1 MVARSS
7 SSFSASAGFVG
18 SMPRLVMYPAHAGE
32 AAVVAARAAA
42 DASELRRA
50 RRGRSAEQSGDVA
63 TRGVER
69 VLCAG
74 AAVNADAIGSALRT
88 REVRPMPKS
97 ADCVFRSCWDV
108 ER

>member
-32 AAVVAARAAA
+32 AAVAARAAA